1 MVIFRT
7 FNIMAAIIHNHVFTV
22 HTRYF
27 ISGVRNSYICS
38 FTEFYPFC
46 PKLYY
51 FSTFKAFDAPACA

>member
-1 MVIFRT
+1 
-7 FNIMAAIIHNHVFTV
+7 MAAIIHKDVFTV
-22 HTRYF
+22 PTRYF